1 MLGTIAPDP
10 TVREFDIAAMV
21 DYLKRNGYRVSKAQ
35 KVAPITDQPDVR
47 RCVHCGTT
55 AARTVTIGGRKR
67 ADKVARGICTD
78 CYRFGPN
85 LHAVPMRPRDPA
97 RMARLLAVW
106 RRAHHRFAARHAEH
120 GGFATSTKQAERL
133 AGRILHAMS
142 REPMERDYTGGR
154 DIFGRMQ

>member
-1 MLGTIAPDP
+1 MLGTFAPDP
-10 TVREFDIAAMV
+10 TVRELDMAGMV
-21 DYLKRNGYRVSKAQ
+21 DYLKAHGYRVSKAR
-35 KVAPITDQPDVR
+35 KVATITDQPDVR

-55 AARTVTIGGRKR
+55 ATQTVTIGGRKR

-85 LHAVPMRPRDPA
+85 LHAVPIRPADPVRMERLMR
-97 RMARLLAVW
+97 VW
-106 RRAHHRFAARHAEH
+106 RRAHNRYARRYRTLGAS
-120 GGFATSTKQAERL
+120 GYMTSSAERL
-133 AGRILHAMS
+133 AGRLLHAMS